1 MFDILWGLSQR
12 KNIRPIKRQR
22 GFPFSLRE
30 WCDLPTKSNF
40 FSSTGRHNSVRLSVW
55 LVASSLVVGGLF
67 TDTTVAKASE
77 PQSASAISITA
88 KINDLIEQQWS
99 DYQVSPSPHA
109 TDGEWCRRVYLDLI
123 GRIPTVAELRQ
134 FQRGP
139 KSTRHQDLVR
149 QLLYDDKYSAEFAR
163 NWSTIWANLLV
174 GRNGGNERNSL
185 IDRAGLEKYLRDS
198 FARNRAYDAM
208 VMDLLTAEG
217 TNQPG
222 RENFNGAVNFLSMKL
237 AEKATQATADTSRI
251 FLGKQVQCTQCH
263 DHPFNEWKQNQFWEL
278 NAFFRQ
284 TVALRRYEGTRMVS
298 FVELTNQDFAGEGND
313 PDEAEVYFELR
324 DATLQAAY
332 PKFIDGS
339 ELHEHSGRLND
350 VNRREHLAKMIVDAE
365 EMPRAI
371 VNRMWAH
378 FFGRG
383 FTKPVDDM
391 GPHNPPTHPELLDHL
406 AASFKAN
413 SFDLRLLMEWI
424 ATSEPYKL
432 SSRITSSNK
441 SDDPSKGE
449 SPLFSHF
456 YVRQMRA
463 EQLYDSL
470 ITATAAD
477 RIQSRNSL
485 DRTRSEWLKQFIVAF
500 GNDEGSE
507 GSTFDGTIAQSL
519 VLFNGKLIRQ
529 ALSVKPDSRLSQ
541 LAKHTAPLD
550 KKVDQLF
557 LASVARRATRKE
569 RNAAKQLVQ
578 WRDGDVAAGLQ
589 DLWWAILNSNEFILN
604 H

>member
-1 MFDILWGLSQR
+1 MLG
-12 KNIRPIKRQR
+12 KRSVLM
-22 GFPFSLRE
+22 PAAWLAIMM
-30 WCDLPTKSNF
+30 
-40 FSSTGRHNSVRLSVW
+40 SSFAVCGIATICN
-55 LVASSLVVGGLF
+55 
-67 TDTTVAKASE
+67 VAKASE
-77 PQSASAISITA
+77 PQSPSFETTSAQSTQSASVQRKSTQSAAVEPEPDQSSSELSVTA
-88 KINDLIEQQWS
+88 KIDLLIGQHWK
-99 DYQVSPSPHA
+99 DYEVSPSPHA
-109 TDGEWCRRVYLDLI
+109 SDGEWCRRVHLDLI
-123 GRIPTVAELRQ
+123 GRIPTVSELRQ
-134 FQRGP
+134 FQRAP
-139 KSTRHQDLVR
+139 KSTRHKELAH
-149 QLLYDDKYSAEFAR
+149 QLLYDEKYAADFAR
-163 NWSTIWANLLV
+163 NWATIWANLLV

-198 FARNRAYDAM
+198 FSRNRAYDAM

-222 RENFNGAVNFLSMKL
+222 RESFNGAVNFLSMKL
-237 AEKATQATADTSRI
+237 DEKATQATADTSRI

-298 FVELTNQDFAGEGND
+298 YVELTNQDFPGEGND
-313 PDEAEVYFELR
+313 PDAAEVYFELR

-332 PKFIDGS
+332 PRFIDGS
-339 ELHEHSGRLND
+339 ELEEQSGRLSD
-350 VNRREHLAKMIVDAE
+350 VNRREHLAKMIVNAD

-378 FFGRG
+378 FFGHG

-406 AASFKAN
+406 AASFKQN

-424 ATSEPYKL
+424 VTSEPYRL
-432 SSRITSSNK
+432 SSRITSSNRL
-441 SDDPSKGE
+441 DDPSKGE

-470 ITATAAD
+470 IIATAAD
-477 RIQSRNSL
+477 RLESSGSL

-519 VLFNGKLIRQ
+519 VLFNGELIRQ
-529 ALSVKPDSRLSQ
+529 ALSDKPNSRLSK
-541 LAKHTAPLD
+541 LAKHPAPLE

-569 RNAAKQLVQ
+569 REAARQLVQ
-578 WRDGDVAAGLQ
+578 LREGDVTAGLQ